1 MKTRMLNLVAL
12 LVLSITTVVAQTE
25 KKEKFEV
32 AGNCGMCKNHIETAA
47 NSVEG
52 VSSAEWNRETKLLE
66 VSYDSNR
73 VNIHKIHMAVAEAGH
88 DTKML
93 NANDEAYNNL
103 PECCKYER
111 LNGKEAY
118 IEKQLM
124 KMANIDTTGI
134 RK

>member
-32 AGNCGMCKNHIETAA
+32 AGNCGMCKDRIETAA

-66 VSYDSNR
+66 VSYDSSR
-73 VNIHKIHMAVAEAGH
+73 VNIHKIHMAVADAGH

-93 NANDEAYNNL
+93 KANDIAYNNL
-103 PECCKYER
+103 PDCCKYER
-111 LNGKEAY
+111 SNGKEAY

>member
-1 MKTRMLNLVAL
+1 MKTKMLNLVVL

-32 AGNCGMCKNHIETAA
+32 AGNCGMCKDRIETAA
-47 NSVEG
+47 NLVEG

-66 VSYDSNR
+66 VSYDSSR
-73 VNIHKIHMAVAEAGH
+73 VNTHKIHMAVAEAGH
-88 DTKML
+88 ETKMHK
-93 NANDEAYNNL
+93 ANDVAYNNL
-103 PECCKYER
+103 PDCCKYER
-111 LNGKEAY
+111 TNGKEAY

>member
-1 MKTRMLNLVAL
+1 
-12 LVLSITTVVAQTE
+12 
-25 KKEKFEV
+25 
-32 AGNCGMCKNHIETAA
+32 MCKNHIETAA

-52 VSSAEWNRETKLLE
+52 VSSADWNLDTKMLE
-66 VSYDSNR
+66 VSYDSTR

-93 NANDEAYNNL
+93 KANDVAYDNL
-103 PECCKYER
+103 PDCCKYER
-111 LNGKEAY
+111 SNVKEAY

-124 KMANIDTTGI
+124 KMTSIDTTGI

>member
-1 MKTRMLNLVAL
+1 MKTRMLNLVVL

-32 AGNCGMCKNHIETAA
+32 AGNCGMCKTRIESAA

-52 VSSAEWNRETKLLE
+52 VSSAEWNKETKMLE
-66 VSYDSNR
+66 VSYDSTS

-88 DTKML
+88 DTKMEK
-93 NANDEAYNNL
+93 ANDVAYDNL
-103 PECCKYER
+103 PACCKYER
-111 LNGKEAY
+111 SDGKDAH

-124 KMANIDTTGI
+124 KMASIDTTGI